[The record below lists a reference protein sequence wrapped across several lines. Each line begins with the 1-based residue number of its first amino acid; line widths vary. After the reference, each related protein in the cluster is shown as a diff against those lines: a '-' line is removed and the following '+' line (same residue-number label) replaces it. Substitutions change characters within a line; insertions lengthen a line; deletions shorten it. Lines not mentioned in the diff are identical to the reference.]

1 MGTGRVYFDLA
12 PCFFVNVTYSHLL
25 EFHHLALQLV
35 AVQMFFNENVRV
47 CYARARPNQGPR
59 LPYIFS
65 NQEDKQ

>member
-1 MGTGRVYFDLA
+1 MGTDRVYFDLA
-12 PCFFVNVTYSHLL
+12 PCFVSVTYPHLL

-35 AVQMFFNENVRV
+35 AVQVLFNENVRV